1 MPTTVITGGATGIG
15 RATAEVLHACG
26 HQVAVTGQNPESVA
40 RAQSELPGDVLV
52 VRSDG
57 RVLSDTDARC
67 RRCRWCRRGSDR
79 WIRVNAVSPGATG
92 TPLLNITGQDI
103 TVAGGYGLGA

>member
-1 MPTTVITGGATGIG
+1 M
-15 RATAEVLHACG
+15 
-26 HQVAVTGQNPESVA
+26 
-40 RAQSELPGDVLV
+40 
-52 VRSDG
+52 
-57 RVLSDTDARC
+57 LSDTDARC
-67 RRCRWCRRGSDR
+67 RRCRRGSDR